1 MVIFIS
7 TAAMRE
13 AGIKSGKVHLGR
25 VGCKACDLEDGM
37 PCPAAETKPYDEGT
51 PPVHC
56 NGDIC
61 CFGSHWQ
68 STYSVL

>member
-37 PCPAAETKPYDEGT
+37 PCPAAETKPYD
-51 PPVHC
+51 
-56 NGDIC
+56 
-61 CFGSHWQ
+61 
-68 STYSVL
+68 